1 MLDLGHTL
9 LTRGLYQFNAITGTQ
24 LWTRSLES
32 TGPKKTKLSSAQP
45 GKAGWRQAIIWLSK
59 TSNLALKAHYWRALA
74 KKRFWNMTWMDK
86 TISSKKTEEHPSQI
100 ISTTTSILPDS
111 RQQHNSETQLKTFF
125 FLPCALEL
133 SRHSSTWTKLLF
145 QQACGRRRLGC
156 LHNPCPALKIPSH
169 AQGWVSRPQED
180 MRGPPPLNRK

>member
-1 MLDLGHTL
+1 
-9 LTRGLYQFNAITGTQ
+9 
-24 LWTRSLES
+24 
-32 TGPKKTKLSSAQP
+32 
-45 GKAGWRQAIIWLSK
+45 
-59 TSNLALKAHYWRALA
+59 
-74 KKRFWNMTWMDK
+74 MDK

-180 MRGPPPLNRK
+180 MRGPPPPQQEVVENNLQMSNQGGIRPDGFLWVLQPW